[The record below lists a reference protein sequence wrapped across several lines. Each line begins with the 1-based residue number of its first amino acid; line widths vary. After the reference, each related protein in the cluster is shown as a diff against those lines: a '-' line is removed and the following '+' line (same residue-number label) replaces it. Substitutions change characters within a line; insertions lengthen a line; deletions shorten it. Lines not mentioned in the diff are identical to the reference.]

1 MRTEVLKENQSL
13 AWYLEQEQVIAQELS
28 EPTFFTWIAPPTVIF
43 GYHQIKEQEVDV
55 TYCEQHGIAIVQR
68 HSGGGCVYA
77 DRGNVMLSY
86 ITPETHSEE
95 VFAQFIGLVAKA
107 LQELG
112 YPAVTTQHNDILVN
126 GQKVS
131 GSACQA
137 LKNATIVHSTMLYDV
152 NFEVLQHALTPSKE
166 KLAKHA
172 VQSVRQRVI
181 NLKTIYNM
189 GSTEDF
195 RQALQQTIIHL
206 LRGQI

>member
-1 MRTEVLKENQSL
+1 MRTEVLAENQPL
-13 AWYLEQEQVIAQELS
+13 AWYLEQEQAIAHQVT
-28 EPTFFTWIAPPTVIF
+28 EPTLFTWIAPPTVIY
-43 GYHQIKEQEVDV
+43 GYHQIKEQEMDV
-55 TYCEQHGIAIVQR
+55 AYCEQKGIAMVQR

-77 DRGNVMLSY
+77 DRGNVMVSY

-95 VFAQFIGLVAKA
+95 VFKAFIEIVAKA
-107 LQELG
+107 LREMG
-112 YPAVTTQHNDILVN
+112 YPAVTTQHNDILVD
-126 GQKVS
+126 GHKVS

-152 NFEVLQHALTPSKE
+152 DFEVLQKALTPSKE
-166 KLAKHA
+166 KLEKHA
-172 VQSVRQRVI
+172 VQSVRQRVM
-181 NLKTIYNM
+181 NLKTIKDM

>member
-13 AWYLEQEQVIAQELS
+13 AWYLQQEQSIAAQVT
-28 EPTFFTWIAPPTVIF
+28 EPTFFTWIVPPTVIY
-43 GYHQIKEQEVDV
+43 GYHQVREQEMDV
-55 TYCEQHGIAIVQR
+55 TYCEQQDIAIVQR

-86 ITPETHSEE
+86 ITPNTHSEQ
-95 VFAQFIGLVAKA
+95 VFKDFIDLVARA
-107 LQELG
+107 LQQMG
-112 YPAVTTQHNDILVN
+112 YPAVTTQHNDILTN

-152 NFEVLQHALTPSKE
+152 DFDILQRALTPSKD
-166 KLAKHA
+166 KLEKHA
-172 VQSVRQRVI
+172 VQSVRQRVQ
-181 NLKTIYNM
+181 NLKTIKDM
-189 GSTEDF
+189 GSTETF